1 MTTTNINW
9 GSVNAFAGTV
19 RVYTRQHWADA
30 WTLVDNLWPTQ
41 IDWNLLPDTPI
52 ANFRSDYGPIVP
64 TGDDTWTTVA
74 KVNVLGY
81 YVRVEVD
88 CADGTLL
95 WVGFIDDVVD
105 YQGGVI
111 NNGVS
116 DVAYGRLEIT
126 AYAMSQCLSYQTMLS
141 SYWWDGADK
150 RESGSAIP
158 FNMDGKPNRTAT
170 VPSGEASHLFSAEAD
185 AAYWSSK
192 DIAEYLIAQHAPK
205 NAAGSTAIQFELLNS
220 YLLPSWDAPDIQP
233 DRMNVWEI
241 LEQIIDRRYF
251 LAASVG
257 YSLVGNKNQI
267 TIHSLS
273 PTNVSLPNS
282 QTFYASNNFLTI
294 SCVTDQATS
303 AIVRST
309 ATSIWHKVRARGSK
323 RTSTATIGVDPDT
336 GGLEPAWDSADVT
349 AFNEA
354 ASGEAGYSSETLED
368 QRAMNA
374 AARREGKLA
383 DVFSKLVIPEDFDW
397 KASEIDIFQT
407 DDGEKHYAFP
417 GLVKIASGTLFFPN
431 EDYSGT
437 NIADGDESSSDGKML
452 HFNDP
457 QGYIVIIS
465 EYPWDPTGIFPLSKR
480 INLDKR
486 FTIQLEDKA
495 LRIVSNEDAVLTGG
509 SEYVALAA
517 DPVPDE
523 IYDLKTV
530 EATVTFYDDRFA
542 EGVATSASASSAD
555 QVREIALDVGGIGGY
570 HRDWVLEDTIVGLD
584 KNLAPKRVSE
594 GAFLGDDKGKLEAYA
609 AMLGLWYLVPRN
621 ILTIQSSRPTSKA
634 FVGQLCTTLNAG
646 TAQATTINTVVTSI
660 SLALPIG
667 TDRPGIP
674 QFTLQTAATSFDPSI
689 F

>member
-19 RVYTRQHWADA
+19 RVYTRQHWADS

-141 SYWWDGADK
+141 SYWWDGANK

-185 AAYWSSK
+185 AEYWSSK

-205 NAAGSTAIQFELLNS
+205 NAAGSTAIPFELLNS

-267 TIHSLS
+267 AIHSLS
-273 PTNVSLPNS
+273 PVSADLGGGRS
-282 QTFYASNNFLTI
+282 LAASSNLLTI
-294 SCVTDQATS
+294 ACVTDPATMS
-303 AIVRST
+303 VVRST
-309 ATSIWHKVRARGSK
+309 ATSIWHKVRARGAK
-323 RTSTATIGVDPDT
+323 RTSTATIGVDGSI
-336 GGLEPAWDSADVT
+336 GGLAKDWDASDVT
-349 AFNEA
+349 AFNAA
-354 ASGEAGYSSETLED
+354 ASGQPGYSSKTLEE

-374 AARREGKLA
+374 TARQTGKSA
-383 DVFSKLVIPEDFDW
+383 DVFARLKIPEDFDW
-397 KASEIDIFQT
+397 TATASNIFET
-407 DDGEKHYAFP
+407 DDATKHYAFP
-417 GLVKIASGTLFFPN
+417 GLIEISPELPFFTGV
-431 EDYSGT
+431 DYSEDKIDT
-437 NIADGDESSSDGKML
+437 DSVDESKAGSSREP
-452 HFNDP
+452 F
-457 QGYIVIIS
+457 VIS
-465 EYPWDPTGIFPLSKR
+465 EYPWDATGIFPVSKR
-480 INLDKR
+480 IDLTKR
-486 FTIQLEDKA
+486 FAIYVEGQS
-495 LRIVSNEDAVLTGG
+495 LRIQSSEDAVLTGG
-509 SEYVALAA
+509 SDYVALSA
-517 DPVPDE
+517 DPIPDE
-523 IYDLKTV
+523 TYDLETV
-530 EATVTFYDDRFA
+530 EATLCFVDDRFA
-542 EGVATSASASSAD
+542 EGIDTSAAAATAD
-555 QVREIALDVGGIGGY
+555 QVREIAIDVGETFK
-570 HRDWVLEDTIVGLD
+570 RDWVVDDTIVDLD
-584 KNLAPKRVSE
+584 PALAPKRVTVP
-594 GAFLGDDKGKLEAYA
+594 AFLNDDKDLLDSYA
-609 AMLGLWYLVPRN
+609 KMLGLWYLVPRN

-667 TDRPGIP
+667 TDRPGVP